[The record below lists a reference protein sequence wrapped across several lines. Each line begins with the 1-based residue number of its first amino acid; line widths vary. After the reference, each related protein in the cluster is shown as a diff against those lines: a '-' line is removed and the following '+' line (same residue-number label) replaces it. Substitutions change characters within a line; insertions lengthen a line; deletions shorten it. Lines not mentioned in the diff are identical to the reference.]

1 MESVKLLGSSLHDY
15 DFPLIEADFVDPEDY
30 RTDLKEFFRAM
41 QCRGDRT
48 KLRRLLQTEEFQ
60 RLLPETE
67 QVIARHLHIG
77 MLVHKMEKEGWSM
90 CKAFDDLMKEE
101 RREGRKEGK
110 RVGKREGKREE
121 KFRIIRKMAKEGL
134 EEGLICRITG
144 CTKEE
149 LAAAGR

>member
-1 MESVKLLGSSLHDY
+1 
-15 DFPLIEADFVDPEDY
+15 
-30 RTDLKEFFRAM
+30 M

-60 RLLPETE
+60 RLRPETE

-101 RREGRKEGK
+101 RQEGRKEGK
-110 RVGKREGKREE
+110 KAGKREE

>member
-1 MESVKLLGSSLHDY
+1 
-15 DFPLIEADFVDPEDY
+15 
-30 RTDLKEFFRAM
+30 
-41 QCRGDRT
+41 
-48 KLRRLLQTEEFQ
+48 
-60 RLLPETE
+60 
-67 QVIARHLHIG
+67 

-110 RVGKREGKREE
+110 RVGKREGKKEGKREE

-134 EEGLICRITG
+134 EEGLICRSTG